1 MQSASKVMKKKGFP
15 LAYLY
20 FLSNKRKILA
30 MKLSKESLKKIFG
43 FILKLM
49 NVFAQV
55 FGLNTNDKQS

>member
-1 MQSASKVMKKKGFP
+1 MQSASKVKKKKEFYW
-15 LAYLY
+15 LTFI
-20 FLSNKRKILA
+20 FLSDKRKILA

-55 FGLNTNDKQS
+55 FGLTTNDKQS